1 MLKKERF
8 MENLLRSFF
17 CNPANKPTNWQTGTE
32 GNIASLMQVTN
43 ASKEAWMKTMHNL
56 KYVSI
61 RLYMYK
67 EGLYI
72 LKDRSNGP
80 NNFKTNGI
88 KSLSTVHAAVTN
100 GTEENTRRIHSDT
113 DKESQLKWVNPIF

>member
-1 MLKKERF
+1 
-8 MENLLRSFF
+8 
-17 CNPANKPTNWQTGTE
+17 
-32 GNIASLMQVTN
+32 
-43 ASKEAWMKTMHNL
+43 MHNL